1 MSEKSVSQEE
11 QTFITNNEIAVMV
24 TWKKKISLTACGFG
38 WLVG

>member
-24 TWKKKISLTACGFG
+24 TWKKKYP
-38 WLVG
+38 